1 MNILHNR
8 ICYAISL
15 VLFTSTSQAQ
25 VNGTFVDNLQTIQVK
40 ANGEWGEPPVILLGG
55 NNYVEISFDDLQH
68 DYVRYTYTITHCN
81 ADWTQSDLYEGD
93 YMTGIN
99 GSDVLDD
106 YGQSVSTEMAYN
118 HYFFR
123 LPNSEHRLLVS
134 GNYKVDIFED
144 GDDNPV
150 ATACFCILEPK
161 VGIDISV
168 NANTDIDTYEHHQQV
183 DFNINYQTYATSNP
197 ETEFMPVVLQNN
209 RWDNRVCGI
218 KPSYIRSRQLVYV
231 HNRSLIFSAG
241 NEYRRFEI
249 LNKYVPTMRVDAM
262 QYEEPYYHAYILED
276 LQRINYKYDQDQDGR
291 FLIRNTDDVDNETE
305 SDYFYTHFRLKMPQI
320 ANGCLYL
327 NGDLTNGRFEERYRM
342 HYNLIDHQYEL
353 TLPLKQGSYNYQY
366 LFVRDGE
373 TVGQTASCEGD
384 YFQTENEYHIYVY
397 HRAFGA
403 RYDRL
408 VGFQSVTFK
417 GNNAF

>member
-1 MNILHNR
+1 MNTLCNKV
-8 ICYAISL
+8 CAMTAI
-15 VLFTSTSQAQ
+15 VLFTPASCAQ
-25 VNGTFVDNLQTIQVK
+25 VNDTFADNLQTLQVK
-40 ANGEWGEPPVILLGG
+40 ADGQWGEPPVILLGG
-55 NNYVEISFDDLQH
+55 RHYVEISFDDLQH

-106 YGQSVSTEMAYN
+106 YGQSVTTEMEYN
-118 HYFFR
+118 HYSFR
-123 LPNSEHRLLVS
+123 LPNAQHRLLVS
-134 GNYKVDIFED
+134 GNYRVDIRED
-144 GDDNPV
+144 GVDEPV
-150 ATACFCILEPK
+150 ASACFSVLEQK
-161 VGIDISV
+161 VGIDMSV
-168 NANTDIDTYEHHQQV
+168 SANTDTDTYGHHQQV
-183 DFNINYQTYATSNP
+183 DFNINYQTYATTNP
-197 ETEFMPVVLQNN
+197 EAEFIPVVVQNN
-209 RWDNRVCGI
+209 RWDTRAYGL
-218 KPSYIRSRQLVYV
+218 KPSYVRSRQLVYT
-231 HNRSLIFSAG
+231 HNRDLIFSAG

-249 LNKYVPTMRVDAM
+249 LNKYVPTMRVDRM
-262 QYEEPYYHAYILED
+262 QYEEPYYHAYIMED

-320 ANGCLYL
+320 ADGNLYL

-342 HYNLIDHQYEL
+342 DYNLIDHQYEL

-373 TVGQTASCEGD
+373 TAGQTAPSEGD
-384 YFQTENEYHIYVY
+384 YFQTENEYRVYVY
-397 HRAFGA
+397 HRAFGS

-408 VGFQSVTFK
+408 VGFQSITFR
-417 GNNAF
+417 GDNTF